1 MELHT
6 HAMQTVQKPVIRP
19 SIIIKQWQY
28 AVIHY
33 PSFEMIQE
41 RNLFLNRPKLY

>member
-1 MELHT
+1 MELQT
-6 HAMQTVQKPVIRP
+6 HAMQIVQEPVIRP
-19 SIIIKQWQY
+19 SIIMKQRQY
-28 AVIHY
+28 AVILY